1 MKTMRYLR
9 NHFLI
14 AMPTLEDANF
24 ARTVTYICEHNRDG
38 AIGLIIN
45 RPLNITLKQVLQHM
59 KVKNCPQE
67 VGASPVLLG
76 GPVQQDRGFVLHRP
90 IGHWEATLTVS
101 DEVGI
106 TTSRD
111 ILDAIAQGQGPQQT
125 LIALG
130 YAGWGP
136 NQLEQ
141 ELAENAWLSTPA
153 NSTIVFDTP
162 YPQRWEAAAALAGVD
177 LSRLSGEIGH
187 A

>member
-1 MKTMRYLR
+1 MKTMCYFR

-14 AMPTLEDANF
+14 AMPALNDANF
-24 ARTVTYICEHNRDG
+24 ARTVTLICEHNQDG
-38 AIGLIIN
+38 AMGIIIN
-45 RPLNITLKQVLQHM
+45 RPLSITLDQMLQHI
-59 KVKNCPQE
+59 KVKDYPQA
-67 VGASPVLLG
+67 VGEMPVFLG
-76 GPVQQDRGFVLHRP
+76 GPVQQERGFVLHRP
-90 IGHWEATLTVS
+90 IGHWETTLKIG
-101 DEVGI
+101 DEVGM

-111 ILDAIAQGQGPQQT
+111 ILDAITQGKGPPQT

-136 NQLEQ
+136 HQLEQ

-153 NSTIVFDTP
+153 SSTVVFDTP
-162 YPQRWEAAAALAGVD
+162 YQQRWEAAAALAGVD

>member
-14 AMPTLEDANF
+14 AMPTLNDVNF
-24 ARTVTYICEHNRDG
+24 ARTVTFICEHNRDG
-38 AIGLIIN
+38 AMGIIIN
-45 RPLNITLKQVLQHM
+45 RPLNITLKEILQHI
-59 KVKNCPQE
+59 KVKSCLQE
-67 VGASPVLLG
+67 VEAIPMFLG
-76 GPVQQDRGFVLHRP
+76 GPVQQNRGFVLHRP
-90 IGHWEATLTVS
+90 IGHWETTLMVG
-101 DEVGI
+101 DELGI
-106 TTSRD
+106 TTSCD
-111 ILDAIAQGQGPQQT
+111 ILNAIAQGQGPQQT

-130 YAGWGP
+130 YAGWES

-162 YPQRWEAAAALAGVD
+162 YEQRWKAAAALAGVD
-177 LSRLSGEIGH
+177 LSRLSGEVGH

>member
-1 MKTMRYLR
+1 MCYFR

-14 AMPTLEDANF
+14 AMPALDDINF
-24 ARTVTYICEHNRDG
+24 ARTVTFICEHNQDG
-38 AIGLIIN
+38 AMGIIIN
-45 RPLNITLKQVLQHM
+45 RPLSITLDQMLQHI
-59 KVKNCPQE
+59 KVKDCPQE
-67 VGASPVLLG
+67 VGEMPVFLG
-76 GPVQQDRGFVLHRP
+76 GPIQQERGFVLHRP
-90 IGHWEATLTVS
+90 IGHWETTLRVG

-111 ILDAIAQGQGPQQT
+111 ILDAITQGEGPPQT

-153 NSTIVFDTP
+153 SSTVVFDTP
-162 YPQRWEAAAALAGVD
+162 YQQRWEAAAALAGVD

>member
-9 NHFLI
+9 HHFLI
-14 AMPTLEDANF
+14 AMPTLSDANF
-24 ARTVTYICEHNRDG
+24 ARTVTFVCEHNPNG
-38 AIGLIIN
+38 AMGIIIN
-45 RPLNITLKQVLQHM
+45 RPLNITLEEVFQHM
-59 KVKNCPQE
+59 KVKNCVKE
-67 VGASPVLLG
+67 TGIMPVFLG

-90 IGHWEATLTVS
+90 IGQWEATLTVG
-101 DEVGI
+101 DELGI

-111 ILDAIAQGQGPQQT
+111 ILEAIAQGQGPQQA

-141 ELAENAWLSTPA
+141 ELAGNAWLSTPA
-153 NSTIVFDTP
+153 NKTIVFETP
-162 YPQRWEAAAALAGVD
+162 HPQRWEAAVALAGVD
-177 LSRLSGEIGH
+177 LSRLSGEVGH

>member
-1 MKTMRYLR
+1 MCHFR

-14 AMPTLEDANF
+14 AMPALDDINF
-24 ARTVTYICEHNRDG
+24 ARTVTFVCEHNQEG
-38 AIGLIIN
+38 AMGIIIN
-45 RPLNITLKQVLQHM
+45 RPLSITLDQMLQHI
-59 KVKNCPQE
+59 KVKDCPQE
-67 VGASPVLLG
+67 IGEMPVFLG
-76 GPVQQDRGFVLHRP
+76 GPVQQERGFVLHRP
-90 IGHWEATLTVS
+90 IGRWETTLKV
-101 DEVGI
+101 DDKMGI

-111 ILDAIAQGQGPQQT
+111 ILDAIIQGEGPPET

-141 ELAENAWLSTPA
+141 ELAENTWLSTPA

-162 YPQRWEAAAALAGVD
+162 YQQRWEAAAALAGVD